1 MFSKATHSEIE
12 KLKTSIE
19 ALKNDIPLNMEDGR
33 EVNTPKLHPIDKDG
47 LRNSLGKFLKEI
59 NLRKKEI
66 EPLIYAKWLME
77 KREEAIVGIVESH
90 TNSPAQLYHEMV
102 LPVLRE
108 EIREAEFQKPQSDNL
123 KKEITKLILNGQLD
137 ASLEMCMKYV
147 TEHAPDHVNEVIHM
161 MSELRHYESQERK
174 KLLDQETVSRAR
186 AQIRDAVLDLADLMD
201 SK

>member
-12 KLKTSIE
+12 RLKASIE
-19 ALKNDIPLNMEDGR
+19 ALDNDIPLKMEDGR

-47 LRNSLGKFLKEI
+47 LRYSLQKFLKEI

-77 KREEAIVGIVESH
+77 KREEAIVGIVES
-90 TNSPAQLYHEMV
+90 NSNIPSQLFHELI

-108 EIREAEFQKPQSDNL
+108 EIREAEFHKPQSENL
-123 KKEITKLILNGQLD
+123 KKDITKLILNGQLD
-137 ASLEMCMKYV
+137 AALEMCMEYV
-147 TEHAPDHVNEVIHM
+147 SEHAPDHSNEVIHL

-201 SK
+201 NA